1 MQTERAFVW
10 RHQWVFKL
18 CAIYVIFFT
27 SRVPLSRLIEQ
38 FLTTGNFQ
46 PKKKMWVRRTF
57 QVGRQAANKS
67 VAFFCSFPLL
77 TSCEQRPFRL
87 PSSCR
92 NCNQELKLRSK
103 LPLLIFLKAMAVS
116 VVVTFHPSITLA
128 CLNHLSDW
136 VNVIWLPSDPD
147 SPNLEN
153 ASN

>member
-67 VAFFCSFPLL
+67 VAFLL
-77 TSCEQRPFRL
+77 F
-87 PSSCR
+87 SSSHLLQTETFQPPKLL
-92 NCNQELKLRSK
+92 QELQPRAEAKIQTAPAD
-103 LPLLIFLKAMAVS
+103 LPEGDGGVCGGDVPPVDHLGLPQPLVRLGQRD
-116 VVVTFHPSITLA
+116 LA
-128 CLNHLSDW
+128 A
-136 VNVIWLPSDPD
+136 IRP
-147 SPNLEN
+147 
-153 ASN
+153 

>member
-27 SRVPLSRLIEQ
+27 SRVPLSRLIGQ

-67 VAFFCSFPLL
+67 VASLL
-77 TSCEQRPFRL
+77 F
-87 PSSCR
+87 SSSHLLQTETFQPPKLL
-92 NCNQELKLRSK
+92 QELQPRAEAKIQTAPAD
-103 LPLLIFLKAMAVS
+103 LPEGDGGVCGGDVPPIDHLGLPQPLVRLGQRDLAAVR
-116 VVVTFHPSITLA
+116 A
-128 CLNHLSDW
+128 
-136 VNVIWLPSDPD
+136 
-147 SPNLEN
+147 
-153 ASN
+153 